1 MLASG
6 SHLWDPESAPM
17 QQQQT
22 ISQLRFLPVEAT
34 DLEHLAQLEQDLFED
49 PWSVEMMR
57 TELNNGMVTAVKALD
72 HADRL
77 LGYYFIQIV
86 AEEAELHN
94 IAVVPHLQGQGFG
107 RYLLLHAMRSC
118 RDSGAGKIHLEVRES
133 NSAARGLYES
143 MDFKIVGKRKQYYY
157 MQAED
162 AILYSRELNELV

>member
-77 LGYYFIQIV
+77 LGYYSSRSLRKRLNFII
-86 AEEAELHN
+86 
-94 IAVVPHLQGQGFG
+94 
-107 RYLLLHAMRSC
+107 LLLYLICRG
-118 RDSGAGKIHLEVRES
+118 RDS
-133 NSAARGLYES
+133 
-143 MDFKIVGKRKQYYY
+143 
-157 MQAED
+157 ED
-162 AILYSRELNELV
+162 ICCCMP